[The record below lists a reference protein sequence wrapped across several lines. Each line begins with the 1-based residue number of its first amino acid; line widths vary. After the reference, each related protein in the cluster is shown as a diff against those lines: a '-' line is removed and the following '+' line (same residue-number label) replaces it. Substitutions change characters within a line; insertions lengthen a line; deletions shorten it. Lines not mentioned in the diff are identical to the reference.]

1 MSAPAPDL
9 AERYGAPSPSRRP
22 VLVVVLA
29 VVAMTGLT
37 WVVWVWLFHSS
48 PEVTSSL
55 VGYDVRSEHTATA
68 TYTVARR
75 DAEVSASCLL
85 RAYAE
90 DHTIVG
96 ELSVPVDSGPVTASM
111 SSTLRTERRASS
123 IELVGCTAAGQAKQR

>member
-9 AERYGAPSPSRRP
+9 AERYGAPPPSRRP

-37 WVVWVWLFHSS
+37 WAVWVWLFHSS

-55 VGYDVRSEHTATA
+55 TGYDVASEHSAVA

-75 DAEVSASCLL
+75 TTGVSASCLL
-85 RAYAE
+85 RAYAA
-90 DHTIVG
+90 DHNVVG
-96 ELSVPVDSGPVTASM
+96 ELSVTVGSGPATASM
-111 SSTLRTERRASS
+111 RTELRTERRASS
-123 IELVGCTAAGQAKQR
+123 VELVGCTAPGQSQQR